1 MTMNNNPL
9 VLSIKPLRARQ
20 ASLVDKYY
28 VESPDGFA
36 ATFCDGSWQLGCLF
50 DKEKLQNDFIAL
62 RITAQKFLWRA
73 RMSFVLRELEKLD
86 CWRSG
91 WQLHFGNEHVR
102 ALEHFRIVDEMAE
115 HCHVEVPGHNLDNV
129 LKLLTTWSLARSL
142 ALIDREKESSQKY
155 AKAEELIGLLA
166 SVDTSFNQAANYFA
180 HCFKYE
186 SNKLGTRRFDIFEKK
201 VKLRE
206 YAAVDLILSGLRR
219 YGELFGA
226 VPDGMTFKFA
236 AMIGDPNCSPL
247 SLIYYPGLPPLNP
260 ISSKPEWPRR
270 SEDEAIKIPGGFL
283 YRKIDTWSCEI
294 TSTGCS
300 DTDPDCF
307 LAPRKIVF
315 ETPLIHRSTKSRE
328 GI

>member
-1 MTMNNNPL
+1 MTMNNDPL
-9 VLSIKPLRARQ
+9 VLSIRPLRARQ

-50 DKEKLQNDFIAL
+50 DNEKLQNDFIAL

-86 CWRSG
+86 CWRNA
-91 WQLHFGNEHVR
+91 WQLHFRNEFAR
-102 ALEHFRIVDEMAE
+102 ALEYFSVVDEMAE
-115 HCHVEVPGHNLDNV
+115 DCHVEVPGHNLDNV

-142 ALIDREKESSQKY
+142 ALINMEKESSQKY
-155 AKAEELIGLLA
+155 AEGEELIRLLS
-166 SVDTSFNQAANYFA
+166 SVDTSFNQAAHYFA
-180 HCFKYE
+180 QRFKYE
-186 SNKLGTRRFDIFEKK
+186 SNTLGTHRFDIFEKS

-206 YAAVDLILSGLRR
+206 YAAVDLILNGLRR
-219 YGELFGA
+219 YGEMFGG

-236 AMIGDPNCSPL
+236 AMIGDPAH

-260 ISSKPEWPRR
+260 ISSKPTWPRG
-270 SEDEAIKIPGGFL
+270 SEADDIKIPGGFL

-294 TSTGCS
+294 TSSGCS
-300 DTDPDCF
+300 DTDADCF

-315 ETPLIHRSTKSRE
+315 ETPLNHRSTKNRD